1 MATHWAPLREPAFR
15 RFLLVRLTADFAV
28 QIQTVAVGWTVYD
41 RTRDPF
47 DLGLVGLSQFLPA
60 LVLFLVT
67 GSVADRF
74 RRSRIIGVCL
84 AVEAICAGAFLAFML
99 TGSIEVW
106 GILLVMA
113 CFGTARAFY
122 VPAQQALLP
131 NIVPAG
137 EFAGAVATIT
147 GVAKFATIAGPMA
160 GGLLYALAPSAAF
173 AAGVVLLVG
182 ASALA
187 VSIRHARPAQAS
199 HGLSWSE
206 LLAGFRYIGSQ
217 KVVFG
222 AVTLDLCAVLLGGA
236 TALMPVYAR
245 DILDVGPAGL
255 GLLNASP
262 AIGGVAVALYL
273 SFRPIRSRVGHVL
286 FATVALF
293 GLATIVFGVS
303 RALEL
308 SIVAL
313 IVMGAADMI
322 SRQRPPHARPAA
334 DARSAARA
342 RRRRQRGL
350 HRRIQRDRP
359 VPRRR
364 HGGADRHRAGGRRG
378 RGGDARRGRPLEPP
392 VPATLFRPALR
403 ALALSLSSR
412 RCRLCP
418 RRPQRRPVR

>member
-187 VSIRHARPAQAS
+187 VSIRQARPAQAS

-322 SRQRPPHARPAA
+322 SVNVRHTLVQLQTPDPLRGRVAAVNAVSIGASNEIGQFRAGVMAALIGTVPAVVA
-334 DARSAARA
+334 
-342 RRRRQRGL
+342 
-350 HRRIQRDRP
+350 
-359 VPRRR
+359 
-364 HGGADRHRAGGRRG
+364 GGA
-378 RGGDARRGRPLEPP
+378 
-392 VPATLFRPALR
+392 ATLAVVALW
-403 ALALSLSSR
+403 SR
-412 RCRLCP
+412 LF
-418 RRPQRRPVR
+418 PQLYSAQRFERSP

>member
-187 VSIRHARPAQAS
+187 VSIRQARPAQAS

-308 SIVAL
+308 SVVAL

-322 SRQRPPHARPAA
+322 SVNVRHTLVQLQTPDPLRGRVAAVNAVSIGASNEIGQFRAGVMAALIGTVPAVVA
-334 DARSAARA
+334 
-342 RRRRQRGL
+342 
-350 HRRIQRDRP
+350 
-359 VPRRR
+359 
-364 HGGADRHRAGGRRG
+364 GGA
-378 RGGDARRGRPLEPP
+378 
-392 VPATLFRPALR
+392 ATLAVVALW
-403 ALALSLSSR
+403 SR
-412 RCRLCP
+412 LF
-418 RRPQRRPVR
+418 PQLYSAQRFERSP